1 VEFDPLNVPEDLRE
15 EQSSVRTDCMSAVA
29 SPEPSCAGS
38 EVPTKALSRQS
49 SHGIMLALPEKLR
62 MHAEHAQHLA
72 DNALNSFVIINT
84 ALQRSAALAQYV
96 QRKDVQAR
104 MGSAFRVGMGFGLHA
119 GCDSLGMWLLCLD
132 RSHCMSLFDTLYKHM
147 RLTRLTL
154 QLCWC
159 GIWCIQ
165 TRRIGQNGNLWL
177 GFTT

>member
-1 VEFDPLNVPEDLRE
+1 MQVHTSRCSGIIFSQSQAWQLPQRALFVCRLPVEFDPLNVPEDLRE
-15 EQSSVRTDCMSAVA
+15 ERASMRADGVSAGP
-29 SPEPSCAGS
+29 SPEPSCNGS
-38 EVPTKALSRQS
+38 EAPRPLSRQS

-119 GCDSLGMWLLCLD
+119 GCAFVAAQLL
-132 RSHCMSLFDTLYKHM
+132 LFNAHP
-147 RLTRLTL
+147 
-154 QLCWC
+154 QFVA
-159 GIWCIQ
+159 G
-165 TRRIGQNGNLWL
+165 
-177 GFTT
+177 

>member
-1 VEFDPLNVPEDLRE
+1 MCRLPVEFDPLNVPEDLRE
-15 EQSSVRTDCMSAVA
+15 EQGSVHAEGISAGP
-29 SPEPSCAGS
+29 SPEPSCTGS
-38 EVPTKALSRQS
+38 EALRPLSRQS

-119 GCDSLGMWLLCLD
+119 GCDSI
-132 RSHCMSLFDTLYKHM
+132 
-147 RLTRLTL
+147 TL
-154 QLCWC
+154 QQLA
-159 GIWCIQ
+159 
-165 TRRIGQNGNLWL
+165 TLN
-177 GFTT
+177 